1 MLEITNKQ
9 KSPTQLVIKSKKRP
23 RWMTC
28 LNVPGIGSGNNVK
41 YIPDEL
47 VAEDYVN
54 RAVKDKLI
62 TTKYIPNSEF
72 KGE

>member
-1 MLEITNKQ
+1 VIEITNKQ
-9 KSPTQLVIKSKKRP
+9 RTPVQLVVKSKKRP

-28 LNVPGIGSGNNVK
+28 LNVPGIGSGNNVR
-41 YIPDEL
+41 YLPDEL
-47 VAEDYVN
+47 VSDYVK
-54 RAVKDKLI
+54 RAEEKKQI